1 MQTRSVRAQLSPL
14 FIIWPQLEGGFDGDF
29 AGLASGSI
37 CEIEINS
44 TRQKVE
50 TILFEFRVAGISI
63 RTCHKWET
71 LQRIRMRSQI
81 HIFEMSKSLYIFS
94 CRYFCKVSMIRWNY
108 VDFEMNFIIHFSLQ
122 LNGKYMCLY
131 KNISIRVWGIFRYST
146 IFEYICLYHICIFR
160 YVFVLLFW
168 YKFIQI
174 FICIIFYT
182 NLFEKKPILCAKKFK
197 SKLAQIFHTHINI
210 QRKITFPVLCQLCF
224 NFLLNKKN

>member
-81 HIFEMSKSLYIFS
+81 HIFEMPKSLYI
-94 CRYFCKVSMIRWNY
+94 YLE
-108 VDFEMNFIIHFSLQ
+108 D
-122 LNGKYMCLY
+122 
-131 KNISIRVWGIFRYST
+131 T
-146 IFEYICLYHICIFR
+146 
-160 YVFVLLFW
+160 FV
-168 YKFIQI
+168 
-174 FICIIFYT
+174 
-182 NLFEKKPILCAKKFK
+182 
-197 SKLAQIFHTHINI
+197 
-210 QRKITFPVLCQLCF
+210 R
-224 NFLLNKKN
+224 FL